1 MDEKNEKAKAANT
14 LEQVEKVKVSPRLCA
29 YSDREHT
36 KLHIEIEL
44 PGVRQ
49 EDIDLKMHEDSFALH
64 AERDDVVFVGSYA
77 TCCSVNPDKAE
88 AVYNNG
94 LLKVDVPYKD
104 AMSEA
109 KEIKIR

>member
-1 MDEKNEKAKAANT
+1 MAEKEKKVEAVEE
-14 LEQVEKVKVSPRLCA
+14 EQRVKVSPRLCA

-64 AERDDVVFVGSYA
+64 AERDEVVFVGSYA
-77 TCCSVNPDKAE
+77 TCCPVNPDKAE

-104 AMSEA
+104 AMSDA
-109 KEIKIR
+109 KEIKIG